1 MKKIALLVGLLV
13 VCVGLANA
21 GSVSLQFNGPQ
32 GNNLGGEYTYPY
44 QFSIN
49 SDGNT
54 YNLMCDSFD
63 HHISDGEQWTAN
75 ALLVTNLNASNVS
88 GLRYPNAGVTGYL
101 EAAYL
106 FNEAVTAYKNGNSLA
121 ASELNWA
128 VWDMMMK
135 VDLSQSAL
143 SPSNEAAVQAF
154 IAGAIAAGPGLKPGQ
169 FVGDVIYTPTDLS
182 TDGPQEFFGSNALV
196 VSEPTSLSVL
206 GSGLFAFGML
216 IRRKLEVS

>member
-13 VCVGLANA
+13 SCVGLASA
-21 GSVSLQFNGPQ
+21 GSVSMQFNGPQ

-49 SDGNT
+49 GDGNT
-54 YNLMCDSFD
+54 YSLMCDSFD
-63 HHISDGEQWTAN
+63 HHISDGEQWNAN

-88 GLRYPNAGVTGYL
+88 GLQYPNAGVMGYL

-106 FNEAVTAYKNGNSLA
+106 FNEAVTAFKNGNGLA

-128 VWDMMMK
+128 VWDLMMK
-135 VDLSQSAL
+135 SDLSQWSL
-143 SPSNEAAVQAF
+143 STSNEADVQAYL
-154 IAGAIAAGPGLKPGQ
+154 AGAIAAGPGLKPGQ
-169 FVGDVIYTPTDLS
+169 FVGELIYTPTDLS
-182 TDGPQEFFGSNALV
+182 TSGPQEFFGFDPPA
-196 VSEPTSLSVL
+196 VSEPSTLTVL

-216 IRRKLEVS
+216 IRRKVG

>member
-1 MKKIALLVGLLV
+1 MKGKIALLVGLLV
-13 VCVGLANA
+13 GCVGLASA

-49 SDGNT
+49 GDRNVS
-54 YNLMCDSFD
+54 NLMCDSFD
-63 HHISDGEQWTAN
+63 HHISDGEQWNAN

-88 GLRYPNAGVTGYL
+88 GLRYPGAGVIGYL

-106 FNEAVTAYKNGNSLA
+106 FNEAVAAFKNGNGLA

-128 VWDMMMK
+128 IWDLMMK
-135 VDLSQSAL
+135 SDLSQWSL
-143 SPSNEAAVQAF
+143 SPGNEADVQAF
-154 IAGAIAAGPGLKPGQ
+154 LAGAIAAGPGLKPGQ
-169 FVGDVIYTPTDLS
+169 FVGEVIYTPTDLS
-182 TDGPQEFFGSNALV
+182 TDGPQEFFGFDPPA
-196 VSEPTSLSVL
+196 VSEPGTLTVL

-216 IRRKLEVS
+216 VRRKLE